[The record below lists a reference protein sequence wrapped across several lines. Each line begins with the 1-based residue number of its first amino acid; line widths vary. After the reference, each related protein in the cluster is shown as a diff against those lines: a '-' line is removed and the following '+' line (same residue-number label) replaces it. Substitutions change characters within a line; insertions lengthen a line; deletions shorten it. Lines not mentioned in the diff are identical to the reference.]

1 MYKVQGLEAPK
12 YRPRVHH
19 NLDSFTENIVLPL
32 MLRLLV
38 QCEEE
43 R

>member
-1 MYKVQGLEAPK
+1 MYEVQVLEVPK

-19 NLDSFTENIVLPL
+19 NLDSFIENTVLPL